1 MEDVE
6 INREE
11 VLRYLGHRNQKLD
24 DKLVGTVEECV
35 EEIKRIASPKYIFKT
50 FLITAR
56 EPEISLKNGLFELP
70 GKEISRHLAGACE
83 CILMAATLGF
93 EVDKKIRYY
102 EKIDL
107 AKAMILD
114 ACATAYIEEVCDRVC
129 KDIEKDGIPQG
140 KSLTGRFSPG
150 YGDLPIQIQKG
161 FLDVLDAG
169 KRIGL
174 TASSTNILMPR
185 KSVTAVLGIVD
196 ESCGKVQSGCSVC
209 SKRNECAYKRRS
221 I

>member
-1 MEDVE
+1 MENVE

-24 DKLVGTVEECV
+24 DKLVETVEECV
-35 EEIKRIASPKYIFKT
+35 EEIKRIASPKYTFKT
-50 FLITAR
+50 FFITSR
-56 EPEISLKNGLFELP
+56 EPEINLENGLFELP
-70 GKEISRHLAGACE
+70 GKAISRHLTGSCE

-107 AKAMILD
+107 AKAMVLD
-114 ACATAYIEEVCDRVC
+114 ACATAYIEEVCDRLC
-129 KDIEKDGIPQG
+129 KDIEKDGSAQG

-161 FLDVLDAG
+161 FLNVLDAG

-174 TASSTNILMPR
+174 AASSANILMPR
-185 KSVTAVLGIVD
+185 KSVTAVVGIVD
-196 ESCGKVQSGCSVC
+196 GTCGKAQSGCSVC

-221 I
+221 D